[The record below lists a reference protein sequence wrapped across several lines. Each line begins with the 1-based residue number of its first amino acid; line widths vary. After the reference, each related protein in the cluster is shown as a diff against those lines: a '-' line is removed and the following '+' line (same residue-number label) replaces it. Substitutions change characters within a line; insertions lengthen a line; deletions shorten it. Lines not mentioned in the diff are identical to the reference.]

1 MAEIQLSPASMPS
14 LSSSLPEVAARC
26 IAVGPAACR
35 AMGTWHSEMQVAQ
48 CFVSTEPGQPTEQGQ
63 SWVTLDAVED
73 SAAALQDSADAV
85 ADKVLAWLR
94 TSLSEC
100 TGLVVDTSTRAA
112 RITGL
117 TLARRLQAAGI
128 DVLAVVLSARLHQGA
143 EVIQQSRHAHAQL
156 HELCNASMLIDGAR
170 FAPLDDPAPYVQHVC
185 DTLLQAVNEYGHIN
199 VDVQDIFSAL
209 CGRNSH
215 MAHAVVQRGPRLV
228 QDLLEQLTQGRLM
241 TVAELR
247 CARAALVLVDA
258 AHGQLKLSDARD
270 IMQTISSMMLP
281 DVHFI
286 YGSGYSQRP
295 EAELGITLLI
305 SY

>member
-1 MAEIQLSPASMPS
+1 
-14 LSSSLPEVAARC
+14 
-26 IAVGPAACR
+26 
-35 AMGTWHSEMQVAQ
+35 
-48 CFVSTEPGQPTEQGQ
+48 
-63 SWVTLDAVED
+63 
-73 SAAALQDSADAV
+73 
-85 ADKVLAWLR
+85 
-94 TSLSEC
+94 
-100 TGLVVDTSTRAA
+100 
-112 RITGL
+112 
-117 TLARRLQAAGI
+117 
-128 DVLAVVLSARLHQGA
+128 
-143 EVIQQSRHAHAQL
+143 
-156 HELCNASMLIDGAR
+156 MLIDGAR

>member
-1 MAEIQLSPASMPS
+1 M
-14 LSSSLPEVAARC
+14 
-26 IAVGPAACR
+26 
-35 AMGTWHSEMQVAQ
+35 
-48 CFVSTEPGQPTEQGQ
+48 
-63 SWVTLDAVED
+63 
-73 SAAALQDSADAV
+73 
-85 ADKVLAWLR
+85 
-94 TSLSEC
+94 
-100 TGLVVDTSTRAA
+100 
-112 RITGL
+112 
-117 TLARRLQAAGI
+117 
-128 DVLAVVLSARLHQGA
+128 LAVVLSARLHQGA

-215 MAHAVVQRGPRLV
+215 MAHAVVQRGPRLA

-258 AHGQLKLSDARD
+258 VVFAARVFV
-270 IMQTISSMMLP
+270 TGASVVSR
-281 DVHFI
+281 
-286 YGSGYSQRP
+286 G
-295 EAELGITLLI
+295 
-305 SY
+305 

>member
-1 MAEIQLSPASMPS
+1 
-14 LSSSLPEVAARC
+14 
-26 IAVGPAACR
+26 
-35 AMGTWHSEMQVAQ
+35 
-48 CFVSTEPGQPTEQGQ
+48 
-63 SWVTLDAVED
+63 
-73 SAAALQDSADAV
+73 
-85 ADKVLAWLR
+85 
-94 TSLSEC
+94 
-100 TGLVVDTSTRAA
+100 
-112 RITGL
+112 
-117 TLARRLQAAGI
+117 
-128 DVLAVVLSARLHQGA
+128 
-143 EVIQQSRHAHAQL
+143 
-156 HELCNASMLIDGAR
+156 MLIDGAR

-215 MAHAVVQRGPRLV
+215 MAHAVVQRGPRLA

-258 AHGQLKLSDARD
+258 AHGQLKLSDARE

-295 EAELGITLLI
+295 EGELGVTLLI